1 MFYFCEHGKQA
12 FSQIFFFKLMKE
24 PAHSL
29 FFFFFFFLKFFCSVG
44 FRALSGLPSLHF
56 GRDRRPLRLV
66 PLKEEKASV
75 LIFLPHT

>member
-29 FFFFFFFLKFFCSVG
+29 FFFLSFFLSFFAQLGSVP
-44 FRALSGLPSLHF
+44 FLAC
-56 GRDRRPLRLV
+56 LV
-66 PLKEEKASV
+66 YTLEE
-75 LIFLPHT
+75 IDDP